1 MQIEQRQPFLSE
13 VSRRRKLALLVS
25 FLDKKKDI
33 LEIGCGSGWFSRRLK
48 AMGYK
53 VVGLDIQGPADIVG
67 DILDWEGLGLKP
79 NSFDVV
85 IALEVIEH
93 VDCLSAMTTVCR
105 PNGIIFLSSPHPSW
119 DWVANLLEHIGLNQK
134 RTSPHSN
141 LTDFAK
147 LPLTAVKISRPMW
160 IHQVGVFTNDLK

>member
-1 MQIEQRQPFLSE
+1 MLEPRQPILSE
-13 VSRRRKLALLVS
+13 VSRRRKLALLAS
-25 FLDKKKDI
+25 FLHEKKDI

-48 AMGYK
+48 AMGHK
-53 VVGLDIQGPADIVG
+53 AVGLDIQGPADIVG

-93 VDCLSAMTTVCR
+93 VDCLAAMTSVCR
-105 PNGIIFLSSPHPSW
+105 PKGIIFLSSPHPSW
-119 DWVANLLEHIGLNQK
+119 DWVAKLLEHIGLTQK

-147 LPLTAVKISRPMW
+147 LPLPALKVNRPLW
-160 IHQVGVFTNDLK
+160 IHQVGVFTNDPK